1 MPSFFELVKSCA
13 TGEAKSYSVAQ
24 FLVELELEEE
34 EDFPRDLEIGEM
46 EFLIPTSNEL
56 IRSETKRLYEFY
68 ADAEKGIND
77 GGYIVYSFDLGKS
90 FRSYG
95 DRFFDDCFRVYTER
109 EFDYNKFLD
118 NTNDLGFVM
127 EFFMKIGLKRP
138 EEELVK
144 YIRKRFLYFTEEEE
158 EEPLIYNETFLAVY
172 GEEEEEESSLD
183 FSDDELGLESDSD
196 VRQMR
201 CTKCGGT
208 EKWFGMVMFIKMKRN
223 KKST

>member
-24 FLVELELEEE
+24 FLDSVLFKLPPCALTKQH
-34 EDFPRDLEIGEM
+34 DCYYFGDTDM
-46 EFLIPTSNEL
+46 KSLIPSTDEL
-56 IRSETKRLYEFY
+56 ICCDTKHTKRLWESEF
-68 ADAEKGIND
+68 
-77 GGYIVYSFDLGKS
+77 GYIVYDFSFESTFED
-90 FRSYG
+90 YG

-158 EEPLIYNETFLAVY
+158 PLIYNETFLAVY
-172 GEEEEEESSLD
+172 GEEEEESDLD
-183 FSDDELGLESDSD
+183 FSDDELGLESESD

-208 EKWFGMVMFIKMKRN
+208 EK
-223 KKST
+223 